1 MKTLLFG
8 LALLPL
14 TLVVACGDGGSGG
27 GNPGTDTDGGG
38 GGSDD
43 GGACATSSNGSID
56 VTITG
61 LPDGVNGSVNVV
73 GSGGSGSQTATQTVT
88 LNGVPS
94 GSYDIVAD
102 IVTKADPIVRTAYK
116 PTVSAATAQVCD
128 GQTVNVTVSYALI
141 PTSNKLWWGN
151 QDGTDATL
159 GYSSAN
165 LAATGSPAADVAA
178 STDNA
183 VAGEFDPEGNLWAV
197 DGVSKSIKRFTADS
211 LATGGTKTADI
222 EITSDVLTGG
232 TPGPSSLTFDAKGN
246 LYVGIAFSKTIV
258 RFDKETIGAT
268 ASLTPNATITVPD
281 VPSALAF
288 DSEFGL
294 WAGLANN
301 RVVYLSH
308 AHDTGAVT
316 AAPDVSIDAMT
327 PAPAELTAPLGL
339 AFDGS
344 GNLWVDYNG
353 TFAKLSASDLTG
365 TGDKTVTPAVQIASD
380 VSALPSGIAFDESG
394 GLWFAANS
402 GHFAKLS
409 AAQLTTSATVTPA
422 VVVTSSS
429 IVYGLNPAFYPAP
442 KSSPL
447 YSAVQK

>member
-165 LAATGSPAADVAA
+165 LAATGSPAAAC
-178 STDNA
+178 
-183 VAGEFDPEGNLWAV
+183 
-197 DGVSKSIKRFTADS
+197 
-211 LATGGTKTADI
+211 
-222 EITSDVLTGG
+222 
-232 TPGPSSLTFDAKGN
+232 
-246 LYVGIAFSKTIV
+246 
-258 RFDKETIGAT
+258 
-268 ASLTPNATITVPD
+268 
-281 VPSALAF
+281 
-288 DSEFGL
+288 
-294 WAGLANN
+294 
-301 RVVYLSH
+301 
-308 AHDTGAVT
+308 
-316 AAPDVSIDAMT
+316 
-327 PAPAELTAPLGL
+327 
-339 AFDGS
+339 
-344 GNLWVDYNG
+344 
-353 TFAKLSASDLTG
+353 
-365 TGDKTVTPAVQIASD
+365 
-380 VSALPSGIAFDESG
+380 
-394 GLWFAANS
+394 
-402 GHFAKLS
+402 
-409 AAQLTTSATVTPA
+409 
-422 VVVTSSS
+422 
-429 IVYGLNPAFYPAP
+429 
-442 KSSPL
+442 
-447 YSAVQK
+447 

>member
-27 GNPGTDTDGGG
+27 GNPGTGTDGGSG
-38 GGSDD
+38 VDD
-43 GGACATSSNGSID
+43 GGSCGTSSSGAVN

-61 LPDGVNGSVNVV
+61 LPDGVSGSVNVV

-116 PTVSAATAQVCD
+116 PTVSASTATVCD
-128 GQTVNVTVSYALI
+128 GQTVNVDVTYALI
-141 PTSNKLWWGN
+141 PSSNKLWWGN
-151 QDGTDATL
+151 QDGSDSSL
-159 GYSSAN
+159 GYASAN
-165 LAATGSPAADVAA
+165 LAATGSPVADIAAR
-178 STDNA
+178 TDDA
-183 VAGEFDPEGNLWAV
+183 VAGELDPEGNLWAI
-197 DGVSKSIKRFTADS
+197 DGVTKSIKRFTADS

-222 EITSDVLTGG
+222 EIKSDAFTGG
-232 TPGPSSLTFDAKGN
+232 APGPNSLTFDAKGN

-258 RFDKETIGAT
+258 RFDHETIGAT
-268 ASLTPNATITVPD
+268 ASLTPNVTLTVPD
-281 VPSALAF
+281 VPNAIAF
-288 DSEFGL
+288 DKSFGL

-308 AHDTGAVT
+308 AHDTGNVT
-316 AAPDVSIDAMT
+316 AAPDLSIDAMT

-353 TFAKLSASDLTG
+353 VFAKLGASDLTG
-365 TGDKTVTPAVQIASD
+365 TGDKTVTPTVQIASD

-394 GLWFAANS
+394 GLWFAANA

-409 AAQLTTSATVTPA
+409 AAQLTTSATVTPS
-422 VVVTSSS
+422 VIVTSSS
-429 IVYGLNPAFYPAP
+429 MVYGLNPAFYPAP
-442 KSSPL
+442 KALPL